1 MTASELTTDRL
12 NILRGWW
19 PKTWYSI
26 VSNNVLASRKDTKT
40 PRKDKKLYISLRLGG
55 FA

>member
-19 PKTWYSI
+19 PKTWFERLNGQQKYEI
-26 VSNNVLASRKDTKT
+26 SRKGAKAQR
-40 PRKDKKLYISLRLGG
+40 RKVFIIKSSRL
-55 FA
+55 AA